1 MSLYPTV
8 YNQNA
13 SDDDKDGSLGMDLGL
28 DGSDDNPMHT
38 EYADGEEEAITQ
50 KEVEVVSK

>member
-13 SDDDKDGSLGMDLGL
+13 SDDDKDSGMMDLGL
-28 DGSDDNPMHT
+28 DDGLDVSPMHS
-38 EYADGEEEAITQ
+38 EYADGEEEAKTQ
-50 KEVEVVSK
+50 KEVEIVGS